1 MDFTRKI
8 TGSTQERGDRMSYPN
23 IERLGPESSKKKI
36 PSYPDYEI
44 DQDGNVFKND
54 KMIAFY
60 FTENGYKQI
69 PLRNNKI
76 RKHVYV
82 HGLVAETFIGPKPKG
97 KQTAHIDGNKLN
109 CFFGNLTY
117 VTCRENIL
125 HKHAHGTMPK
135 GESHQATKIT
145 EKDVLDIRR
154 EYVRSAWTVSNT
166 NQLALRYGVH
176 PTTIINIVN
185 RKTWSHV
192 EEIL

>member
-97 KQTAHIDGNKLN
+97 KQTAHIEFYFGCAYWKQIPDKIEDVHVIEYSAYEELERKL
-109 CFFGNLTY
+109 GIA
-117 VTCRENIL
+117 REALEFYANRETWRARVEHRAL
-125 HKHAHGTMPK
+125 LCDFLMPEWGVIAQDSN
-135 GESHQATKIT
+135 GETARKALKEI
-145 EKDVLDIRR
+145 EK
-154 EYVRSAWTVSNT
+154 
-166 NQLALRYGVH
+166 
-176 PTTIINIVN
+176 
-185 RKTWSHV
+185 
-192 EEIL
+192 